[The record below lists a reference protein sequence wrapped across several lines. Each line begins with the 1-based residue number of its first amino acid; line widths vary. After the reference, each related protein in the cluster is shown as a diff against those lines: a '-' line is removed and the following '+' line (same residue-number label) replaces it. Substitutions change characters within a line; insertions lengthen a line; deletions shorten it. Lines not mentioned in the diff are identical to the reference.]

1 MALLP
6 DLNEIALPAEP
17 LPGRMLNGLPAVN
30 DDSETWL
37 AILRGFAEEPD
48 RPARSNSRYRQNGTT
63 SPGSLG
69 PLEKV
74 APGPWRSLGG
84 YFDYGPWVERER
96 FLELDAAIARAQH
109 CETRRDPEDFLVTA
123 A

>member
-1 MALLP
+1 LALLP
-6 DLNEIALPAEP
+6 DLNEIALPAEL
-17 LPGRMLNGLPAVN
+17 LPGGMLNGSLADN
-30 DDSETWL
+30 GDSETWL

-48 RPARSNSRYRQNGTT
+48 RPARSNPRYRQDGIT

-84 YFDYGPWVERER
+84 YFDYGSWEDRER